1 MAYTNNPVY
10 NTQQTKRIPIQGSA
24 IPSDYRGETSAN
36 FYANAVCVN
45 CYPTS
50 LKQWHGDPVNVLTER
65 SGWEEIPAYWN
76 GGTPSANSPR
86 GFFSPLLIT
95 GPFGSINLQYVAYGN
110 TLYLDTGVTK
120 PLQYTSGY
128 VGFTE
133 YRVDS
138 TYYVVI
144 LENHATA
151 AYLHLY
157 DPVGDTITS
166 VNLGIGAQA
175 DPVFLDGYIFLLAAG
190 DRQRIYN
197 STIGAPDT
205 FSTSTDFIDCEMF
218 ADGLSYIALHKNH
231 IVGFGRYSIEFFYDN
246 ANQLGS
252 PLSRNTAYAQTIGFQ
267 RLSVNLNRTK
277 IPIKIGDDI
286 YFIGN
291 TRQTDYR
298 VYKLSNFQLTDISS
312 SWVQRIITGTSYLT
326 LSQEKNSPSLILTQA
341 DSTNLKNL
349 SYNIEDN
356 VWTRY
361 DFGKTTYSSGLYPV
375 SSAFRGDDF
384 YIIAA
389 IPGSTPTTGVH
400 YTLCKINKFAA
411 IDAIN
416 AIYTTDEIDFGSNNS
431 KEIRNVELIGNF
443 QGQSVKLEY
452 SKDRK
457 DDLQSTWTDMGTINT
472 ATADSNTPIRWRELG
487 WGNHWKFRF
496 TFTSNEQ
503 ANGKAFLM
511 RGFEVTYIQHND

>member
-24 IPSDYRGETSAN
+24 IPSDYRGGTSTTFN
-36 FYANAVCVN
+36 FYANAVCQN

-65 SGWEEIPAYWN
+65 GGYTQVPSYWN
-76 GGTPSANSPR
+76 SGDPSPNPPR
-86 GFFSPLLIT
+86 GFFSPLLEI
-95 GPFGSINLQYVAYGN
+95 SQNYLQYVAYGN
-110 TLYLDTGVTK
+110 TLYLDSGATK
-120 PLQYTSGY
+120 TLQYSSGY

-133 YRVDS
+133 YRVGS

-144 LENHATA
+144 LESHPTA

-157 DPVGDTITS
+157 NPVGNTITS
-166 VNLGIGAQA
+166 VNLAVGAGA
-175 DPVFLDGYIFLLAAG
+175 DPVFLDGYIFVLG
-190 DRQRIYN
+190 TDQRIYN
-197 STIGAPDT
+197 STIGAPGT

-231 IVGFGRYSIEFFYDN
+231 IVGFGKYSLEFFYDN

-252 PLSRNTAYAQTIGFQ
+252 PLSRNTSYAQTVGLSNPSGFAGA
-267 RLSVNLNRTK
+267 LRT
-277 IPIKIGDDI
+277 PIKIGDDI
-286 YFIGN
+286 YFIGK

-312 SWVQRIITGTSYLT
+312 SWVQRIITSTSYLS
-326 LSQEKNSPSLILTQA
+326 LSIEKNSPALLLTLVN
-341 DSTNLKNL
+341 TTFIRTM
-349 SYNIEDN
+349 SYIIEDN
-356 VWTRY
+356 VWVRY
-361 DFGKTTYSSGLYPV
+361 NLGRQTHPNGIYPLYSALKGETLYTIFAIASEQNPLVNLTYGL
-375 SSAFRGDDF
+375 FNHD
-384 YIIAA
+384 
-389 IPGSTPTTGVH
+389 
-400 YTLCKINKFAA
+400 KFFAN
-411 IDAIN
+411 DATN

-496 TFTSNEQ
+496 TFTSNDQ